1 VGADAVGNIV
11 RLENALERLPTMLT
25 EAENE
30 LHMLENNVAS
40 ARTELGKPFPY
51 EDEWSEKSTRLAE
64 LNVVLNMDIQ
74 DNSAAVV
81 LDDTAEIVEI
91 VENEPQERRAAAYA
105 R

>member
-1 VGADAVGNIV
+1 
-11 RLENALERLPTMLT
+11 
-25 EAENE
+25 
-30 LHMLENNVAS
+30 MLENNVVS
-40 ARTELGKPFPY
+40 ARTELDKPFPY
-51 EDEWSEKSTRLAE
+51 EDEWSEKSARLAE